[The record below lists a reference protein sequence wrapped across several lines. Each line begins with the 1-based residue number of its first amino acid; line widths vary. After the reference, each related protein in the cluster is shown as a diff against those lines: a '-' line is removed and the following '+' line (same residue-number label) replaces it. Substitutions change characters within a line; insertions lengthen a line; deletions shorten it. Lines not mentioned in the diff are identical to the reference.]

1 MRHPQGS
8 LGCSGWPNLGHRPS
22 TPWSGVGA
30 YEGGRGCPQSCIV
43 QLCYHFVHLR

>member
-30 YEGGRGCPQSCIV
+30 YEGGRGAHSLALYSYATTLCI
-43 QLCYHFVHLR
+43 